1 MNVDGIAINERA
13 ELCPC
18 SRRSLYQLI
27 WPNQPVTCPAERGS
41 HASVWDRLDVRT
53 AYRERR
59 SSLSPPY

>member
-18 SRRSLYQLI
+18 SRRSLYQLT

-41 HASVWDRLDVRT
+41 HASVWDRLDVPT
-53 AYRERR
+53 A
-59 SSLSPPY
+59 